1 MTEEELLFCVNH
13 PNVETRLRCNR
24 CGNPICPK
32 CAVRTPVGFRC
43 PQCIKAQQA
52 VFYTAST
59 VDYIIAAVVSLVLSL
74 PAYLIITRLGWFVFF
89 LAPAAGVGIAEAVR
103 RLTGRRRGQWTW
115 LIVAAGIV
123 LTALPFMLLAFL
135 PMLFLPVAGS
145 PEQAG
150 AFLGSLLFQVGY
162 AVLYLV
168 LAVGAAIAR
177 LR

>member
-1 MTEEELLFCVNH
+1 MTEETPLFCINH

-43 PQCIKAQQA
+43 PQCVKAQQA

-59 VDYIIAAVVSLVLSL
+59 VDYIIAAVVSLALSL

-89 LAPAAGVGIAEAVR
+89 LAPAAGIGIAEAVR
-103 RLTGRRRGQWTW
+103 RLTGRRRGRWIW
-115 LIVAAGIV
+115 LVAAAGIV
-123 LTALPFMLLAFL
+123 LTALPLMLLT
-135 PMLFLPVAGS
+135 FLPVLLMPAGGS
-145 PEQAG
+145 PGQAG

>member
-1 MTEEELLFCVNH
+1 MTEETPLFCINH

-52 VFYTAST
+52 VFYTASV
-59 VDYIIAAVVSLVLSL
+59 VDYVIAAVVSLALSL
-74 PAYLIITRLGWFVFF
+74 PTYLIITRLGWFVFF
-89 LAPAAGVGIAEAVR
+89 LAPAAGIGIAEAVR
-103 RLTGRRRGQWTW
+103 RLTGRRRGRWTW
-115 LIVAAGIV
+115 LVVAAGIV

-135 PMLFLPVAGS
+135 PVLLLPAAGS

-150 AFLGSLLFQVGY
+150 VFLGSSLFQVGY

-168 LAVGAAIAR
+168 LTVGAAIAR

>member
-1 MTEEELLFCVNH
+1 MTKEEPLFCINH

-24 CGNPICPK
+24 CSAPICPK

-43 PQCIKAQQA
+43 PQCIKDQQA
-52 VFYTAST
+52 IFYTASA
-59 VDYIIAAVVSLVLSL
+59 VDYVIAAVVSLVLSL

-89 LAPAAGVGIAEAVR
+89 LSPTAGIGIAEAVR
-103 RLTGRRRGQWTW
+103 WLTGRRRGRWTW
-115 LIVAAGIV
+115 LVVAAGIV
-123 LTALPFMLLAFL
+123 LTALPFMLFAFL
-135 PMLFLPVAGS
+135 PVLFLPAAGS
-145 PEQAG
+145 PGQAG
-150 AFLGSLLFQVGY
+150 AFLGSSLLQVGY

>member
-1 MTEEELLFCVNH
+1 MTEEETLFCVNH

-24 CGNPICPK
+24 CGAPICPK

-43 PQCIKAQQA
+43 PQCVKAQQA
-52 VFYTAST
+52 VFYTASI
-59 VDYIIAAVVSLVLSL
+59 VDYIIAAVVSLALSL
-74 PAYLIITRLGWFVFF
+74 PAYLIIVRLGWFVFF

-103 RLTGRRRGQWTW
+103 WLTGRRRGRWIW
-115 LIVAAGIV
+115 LVVAAGIV

-135 PMLFLPVAGS
+135 PVLFLPAAGS
-145 PEQAG
+145 PDQAG
-150 AFLGSLLFQVGY
+150 MFLGSLLFQVGY

-168 LAVGAAIAR
+168 LAVGSAIAR